1 MAPLTRAQMTRLAED
16 AMRTFQDWLTA
27 IPRVIL
33 NKVGVE
39 LFNPL
44 WQLRRFSIGKL
55 GQTNKA
61 NLQIL
66 NERRRNIIS
75 RFETLVGKTNEQ
87 VRQDRWEKAVQ
98 NRNTLIRNDHS
109 QTASLTRKTS
119 NAASIRIYILRYLQN

>member
-33 NKVGVE
+33 NKVGVQ

-44 WQLRRFSIGKL
+44 WQMRRFNIGKL

-61 NLQIL
+61 NLH
-66 NERRRNIIS
+66 
-75 RFETLVGKTNEQ
+75 RF
-87 VRQDRWEKAVQ
+87 
-98 NRNTLIRNDHS
+98 
-109 QTASLTRKTS
+109 
-119 NAASIRIYILRYLQN
+119 